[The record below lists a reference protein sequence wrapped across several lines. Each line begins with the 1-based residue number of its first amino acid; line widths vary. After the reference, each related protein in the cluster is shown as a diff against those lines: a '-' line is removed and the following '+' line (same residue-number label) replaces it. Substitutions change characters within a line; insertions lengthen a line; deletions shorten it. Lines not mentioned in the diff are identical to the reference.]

1 MRCPSVCRRESLSVM
16 TASTSEPSGFAK
28 RLGTSR
34 VERPTAVALEQ
45 VPVEVEERRC
55 AIRRRRR
62 AADPVARYARR
73 PAVAHSAG
81 MLERA
86 SEKPELRPAA
96 ADRAL
101 ALAQAREA
109 VGEVRLHRVE
119 RRVVVLAVQLVR
131 VAGELVELL
140 LAGRVLRVEPVRRAD
155 ACVCRSLEQ
164 DVAARLQELVFRERA
179 AASGRPSRGP
189 AALRPPATI
198 VGARSMFATNCE
210 RCCPAGSPGPRMIS
224 GTRID
229 GS

>member
-1 MRCPSVCRRESLSVM
+1 MRCPSVCRRESVSVM
-16 TASTSEPSGFAK
+16 TASTSEPAGFAK
-28 RLGTSR
+28 RLGTSH
-34 VERPTAVALEQ
+34 VERSPAVALEQ
-45 VPVEVEERRC
+45 VPVEVEDDGRDP
-55 AIRRRRR
+55 ARRR
-62 AADPVARYARR
+62 AADPVEHARR
-73 PAVAHSAG
+73 AAVAHSAA
-81 MLERA
+81 MLEARR
-86 SEKPELRPAA
+86 EPELRPAA

-119 RRVVVLAVQLVR
+119 RRVDVLAVQLVR

-155 ACVCRSLEQ
+155 ACVRRSLEQ
-164 DVAARLQELVFRERA
+164 DVAARLQELVLRERA

-189 AALRPPATI
+189 AARRPPATI

-210 RCCPAGSPGPRMIS
+210 RCWPAGRPGPRMIS